1 MRKPGRIFNLYHRNR
16 MKRFI
21 SILILLAE
29 FLVVNGQKPQS
40 DGIYL
45 QDIRQII
52 KIAEGYFEDGRFDKC
67 ISVLD
72 EAMKRSSLKRDE
84 KERILELLA
93 NAYVETDD
101 MQMADAT
108 VNLLLVNF
116 PHYEADKSS
125 NSEGFIR
132 LVKKYRIHP
141 LISIAARNTGDW
153 FRFKTTKVYSVLNGL
168 DYSVPYNG
176 PQSFVFMYYGN
187 LEYEFVPN
195 LSVNVEGL
203 FYLLSYSRSLSSPPG
218 FSLYFSEATNYIE
231 MLVYFK
237 KYFDISKNMIFYGAA
252 GVGYNLIFRSKGY
265 VSISYTKDDLITGKN
280 QDFSASEGNIDLMS
294 MRNPNNFEWIAG
306 VGIGY
311 RIKNLRMYIDTK
323 YYGGLT
329 SFTNPEK
336 MKQNNNLSDTFFYID
351 NSVKVNQFEIGVTIS
366 YTLFNSVKR
375 IKE

>member
-1 MRKPGRIFNLYHRNR
+1 

-21 SILILLAE
+21 SILIILAGCLPAE
-29 FLVVNGQKPQS
+29 GQKPETGAIFS
-40 DGIYL
+40 KDNG
-45 QDIRQII
+45 QIV
-52 KIAEGYFEDGRFDKC
+52 KTAEGFFQNGQFDKC
-67 ISVLD
+67 IGILED
-72 EAMKRSSLKRDE
+72 AMKLRPIKRDE
-84 KERILELLA
+84 KERVLELLA

-153 FRFKTTKVYSVLNGL
+153 FKFKTTKVHSVLNGL

-176 PQSFVFMYYGN
+176 PKSFVFMYYAN
-187 LEYEFVPN
+187 LEYEFVPR
-195 LSVNVEGL
+195 LSINIEGL

-231 MLVYFK
+231 MPVYFK
-237 KYFDISKNMIFYGAA
+237 KYFDISKNVIFYGAA
-252 GVGYNLIFRSKGY
+252 GFGYNLIFRSSGY
-265 VSISYTKDDLITGKN
+265 ASISYTKDDLITGKN
-280 QDFSASEGNIDLMS
+280 QDFSASEGNIDLLS
-294 MRNPNNFEWIAG
+294 MRNRNNFEWIAG

-329 SFTNPEK
+329 SFTNPGK
-336 MKQNNNLSDTFFYID
+336 MKQNDKLSNTYFYID
-351 NSVKVNQFEIGVTIS
+351 NSAKVNQFEIGVTIS
-366 YTLFNSVKR
+366 YTLFNSVRR
-375 IKE
+375 IKK